1 MTAEGLWKTIGSQK
15 FDGKKIWDKAVAIR
29 REITT
34 KIIPAW
40 NRQLNGD
47 GTLPSGI
54 NSVDVEAENSLLKTL
69 QGWTYI
75 AICVVVEDALIL
87 ALLIACTVSFGIVSV
102 TLVVGYFYECFF
114 DGIENFVF
122 QFFRWFDFVRD
133 RWYQTCSSPSRTVAI
148 ILRFVLHQF
157 VWE

>member
-69 QGWTYI
+69 QG
-75 AICVVVEDALIL
+75 
-87 ALLIACTVSFGIVSV
+87 
-102 TLVVGYFYECFF
+102 
-114 DGIENFVF
+114 
-122 QFFRWFDFVRD
+122 
-133 RWYQTCSSPSRTVAI
+133 
-148 ILRFVLHQF
+148 
-157 VWE
+157 